1 MSPPF
6 AKPSRMLALS
16 RLAPCSRMCSRR
28 YHPGYLLYV
37 TGTVQRWKKTKRLL
51 PGKVSQDGNDEGT
64 LRLDRL
70 PTAAEAE
77 LIRDLIGIRKRRHVT
92 GDALSNLERARGST
106 KSPNFAPELAPEA
119 NGSLCASDGRAQK
132 EAPATEF
139 SGAQGSP
146 LGV

>member
-1 MSPPF
+1 MALEPTKHVDGRMWPRGR
-6 AKPSRMLALS
+6 PLGSRTVFSQAFLKDLAEVW
-16 RLAPCSRMCSRR
+16 PEEVERR
-28 YHPGYLLYV
+28 
-37 TGTVQRWKKTKRLL
+37 W
-51 PGKVSQDGNDEGT
+51 
-64 LRLDRL
+64 
-70 PTAAEAE
+70 
-77 LIRDLIGIRKRRHVT
+77 
-92 GDALSNLERARGST
+92 GST